1 MPALTAQQIEQTL
14 PQTALMTIPELPY
27 KKVASGKVREIYAAG
42 DKLLMIATDRI
53 SAFDVVMPNGVP
65 GKGILLTQISR
76 FWFDRTTS
84 WLPNHLPLDHDTALV
99 KTLGAHADL
108 APRSMLVR
116 KLRPLPVEAIVRG
129 YLSGSGWKD
138 YKKTGELFGQKV
150 TKGLVESDKLPHPY
164 FTPTTKAVT
173 GHDEPM
179 SLEACEKLLGAP
191 VYKQVLDASLKLYEM
206 GVERAEQAGI
216 IVADTK
222 FEFGLDD
229 TGKAYLIDEVLTP
242 DSSRFWPADTYR
254 PGGAQPS
261 YDKQF
266 VRDYLETLDW
276 NKTPPAPALPEAVIE
291 GTKARYLEAA
301 KQLIG

>member
-1 MPALTAQQIEQTL
+1 MPALTSKQIEAVM
-14 PQTALMTIPELPY
+14 PKTALLTVPELPY
-27 KKVASGKVREIYAAG
+27 TKIGSGKVREIYQAG
-42 DKLLMIATDRI
+42 DYLLLIATDRI

-76 FWFDRTTS
+76 YWFDRTAS
-84 WLPNHLPLDHDTALV
+84 WLPNQLPEDHDAKLLEV
-99 KTLGAHADL
+99 LGNHPEL
-108 APRSMLVR
+108 APRSTLVR
-116 KLRPLPVEAIVRG
+116 KLHPLPIEAIVRG

-138 YKKTGELFGQKV
+138 YKQTGALFGQKV
-150 TKGLVESDKLPHPY
+150 KAGLVESSKLPKPY
-164 FTPTTKAVT
+164 FTPTSKAVT

-179 SLEACEKLLGAP
+179 SLADCEKLLTP
-191 VYKQVLDASLKLYEM
+191 RVYKQVLDASLKLYKM
-206 GVERAEQAGI
+206 GVERAAQAGI

-229 TGKAYLIDEVLTP
+229 AGKLFLIDEALTP

-276 NKTPPAPALPEAVIE
+276 NKTPPGPVLPDAVIE
-291 GTKARYLEAA
+291 GTRARYFSAA
-301 KQLIG
+301 EQLIG

>member
-1 MPALTAQQIEQTL
+1 MPALTSKQIEAVM
-14 PQTALMTIPELPY
+14 PKTALLTVPELPY
-27 KKVASGKVREIYAAG
+27 KKIGSGKVREIYQAG
-42 DKLLMIATDRI
+42 DYLLLIATDRI

-76 FWFDRTTS
+76 YWFDRTAS
-84 WLPNHLPLDHDTALV
+84 WLPNQLPEDHDAKLLEV
-99 KTLGAHADL
+99 LGNHPEL
-108 APRSMLVR
+108 APRSTLVR
-116 KLRPLPVEAIVRG
+116 KLHPLPIEAIVRG

-138 YKKTGELFGQKV
+138 YKQTGALFGQKV
-150 TKGLVESDKLPHPY
+150 KAGLVESSKLPKPY
-164 FTPTTKAVT
+164 FTPTSKAVT

-179 SLEACEKLLGAP
+179 SLADCEKLLTP
-191 VYKQVLDASLKLYEM
+191 RVYKQVLDASLKLYKM
-206 GVERAEQAGI
+206 GVERAAQAGI

-229 TGKAYLIDEVLTP
+229 AGKLFLIDEALTP

-276 NKTPPAPALPEAVIE
+276 NKTPPGPVLPDAVIE
-291 GTKARYLEAA
+291 GTRARYFSAA
-301 KQLIG
+301 EQLIG

>member
-1 MPALTAQQIEQTL
+1 MPK
-14 PQTALMTIPELPY
+14 TALLTVPELPY
-27 KKVASGKVREIYAAG
+27 KKIGSGKVREIYQAG
-42 DKLLMIATDRI
+42 DYLLLIATDRI

-76 FWFDRTTS
+76 YWFDRTAS
-84 WLPNHLPLDHDTALV
+84 WLPNQLPENHDAKLLEV
-99 KTLGAHADL
+99 LGNHPEL
-108 APRSMLVR
+108 APRSTLVR
-116 KLRPLPVEAIVRG
+116 KLHPLPIEAIVRG

-138 YKKTGELFGQKV
+138 YKQTGALFGQKV
-150 TKGLVESDKLPHPY
+150 KAGLLESSKLPKPY
-164 FTPTTKAVT
+164 FTPTSKAVT

-179 SLEACEKLLGAP
+179 SLADCEKLLTP
-191 VYKQVLDASLKLYEM
+191 RVYKQVLDASLKLYKM
-206 GVERAEQAGI
+206 GVERAAQAGI

-229 TGKAYLIDEVLTP
+229 AGKLYLIDEALTP

-276 NKTPPAPALPEAVIE
+276 NKTPPGPVLPDAVIE
-291 GTKARYLEAA
+291 GTRARYFSAA
-301 KQLIG
+301 EQLIG

>member
-1 MPALTAQQIEQTL
+1 MPE
-14 PQTALMTIPELPY
+14 TALLGTSGLPFR
-27 KKVASGKVREIYAAG
+27 KIASGKVRDIYDAG
-42 DKLLMIATDRI
+42 EYLLLIATDRI

-76 FWFDRTTS
+76 HWFDCTAS
-84 WLPNHLPLDHDTALV
+84 WLPNHLPADHDALLL
-99 KTLGAHADL
+99 KTLGENAWL

-116 KLRPLPVEAIVRG
+116 KLHPLPVEAVVRG

-138 YKKTGELFGQKV
+138 YRSSGKLFGQDV
-150 TKGLVESDKLPHPY
+150 PAGLRESDKLPRPY
-164 FTPTTKAVT
+164 FTPTSKATT

-179 SLEACEKLLGAP
+179 SLEECEKLLGRG
-191 VYKQVLDASLKLYEM
+191 VYAQVLDASLKLFMM
-206 GVERAEQAGI
+206 GNERAAKAGI
-216 IVADTK
+216 ILADTK

-229 TGKAYLIDEVLTP
+229 AGKLFLIDEVMTP
-242 DSSRFWPADTYR
+242 DSSRFWPADDYR

-276 NKTPPAPALPEAVIE
+276 DKTPPGPVLPDAVIE
-291 GTKARYLEAA
+291 GTKARYFSAA
-301 KQLIG
+301 EQLIG

>member
-1 MPALTAQQIEQTL
+1 MPGEALLAM
-14 PQTALMTIPELPY
+14 PDLPY
-27 KKVASGKVREIYAAG
+27 RKVGSGKVREIYEVG
-42 DKLLMIATDRI
+42 EFLLLVATDRI

-76 FWFDRTTS
+76 YWFDRTAS
-84 WLPNHLPLDHDTALV
+84 WLPNHLPENHDEALL
-99 KTLGAHADL
+99 KALGEHAAL
-108 APRSMLVR
+108 APRCMLVK

-138 YKKTGELFGQKV
+138 YKKTGKLFGQDAPA
-150 TKGLVESDKLPHPY
+150 GLVESDSLPQPY
-164 FTPTTKAVT
+164 FTPTSKAAS

-179 SLEACEKLLGAP
+179 SLEECEALLTP
-191 VYKQVLDASLKLYEM
+191 SVYAQVLDASLKLYQM
-206 GVERAEQAGI
+206 GCERAGQAGI
-216 IVADTK
+216 ILADTK

-229 TGKAYLIDEVLTP
+229 AGKLYLIDEALTP
-242 DSSRFWPADTYR
+242 DSSRFWPADEYR

-276 NKTPPAPALPEAVIE
+276 DKTPPGPVLPAQVIE
-291 GTKARYLEAA
+291 GTRARYFSAA
-301 KQLIG
+301 EQLIG